1 MTVKARLRH
10 LWAAKRQP
18 DLRRGLADS
27 EAYGRYA
34 TAIDVFQPWRHDPH
48 IANLMG
54 ELKAAKSTTL
64 VSSERLWTIKWA
76 FLQTQSV
83 PGEIW
88 EAGVY
93 RGGTARLLRA
103 LMIDHGG
110 ANCSRLRL
118 FDSFA
123 GLPVGRA
130 GIDLHGRGDFA
141 DTSLA
146 EVRAFVGNDEF
157 IDYRA
162 GWIPDTFSGLE
173 RSPIRLAHL
182 DVDLYDPT
190 LSCLAQVYPRLA
202 PGGIIVL
209 DDYGFASCPGV
220 RKAVDDFFHD
230 QPDLPL
236 ALPSGQAFVV
246 HTGGRGENPGNA
258 APPVHA

>member
-1 MTVKARLRH
+1 MTVKARWRH

-18 DLRRGLADS
+18 DVPRASAGF

-34 TAIDVFQPWRHDPH
+34 TSIDVFQPWLHDPH
-48 IANLMG
+48 IADLMR
-54 ELKAAKSTTL
+54 ELQAAKSMTL

-76 FLQTQSV
+76 FLQTRSI

-93 RGGTARLLRA
+93 RGGVARLIRA
-103 LMIDHGG
+103 LMIDHGA
-110 ANCSRLRL
+110 ANRARLRL

-123 GLPVGRA
+123 GLPAGRA
-130 GIDLHGRGDFA
+130 GIDRHRRGDFA

-146 EVRAFVGNDEF
+146 EVRAFVGDDEF

-162 GWIPDTFSGLE
+162 GWIPDTFSGLD
-173 RSPIRLAHL
+173 RSSIRLAHL
-182 DVDLYDPT
+182 DVDLYDST
-190 LSCLAQVYPRLA
+190 ASCLAQVYPRLV

-220 RKAVDDFFHD
+220 RKAVDEFFHD
-230 QPDLPL
+230 KPDLPL
-236 ALPSGQAFVV
+236 ALPSGQALVV
-246 HTGGRGENPGNA
+246 RTGGRGEF
-258 APPVHA
+258 H